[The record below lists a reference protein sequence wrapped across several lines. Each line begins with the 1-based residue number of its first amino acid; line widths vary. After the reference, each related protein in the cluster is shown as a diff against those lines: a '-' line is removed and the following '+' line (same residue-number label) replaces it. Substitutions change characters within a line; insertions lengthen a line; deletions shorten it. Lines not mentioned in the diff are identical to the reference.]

1 MYKNAL
7 KMITNSFHRLQTIGG
22 KKKSRESQFLIYQ
35 TFHYSVLTNKYMI
48 SNDKNT
54 EYWIDCRLKF
64 LIYCY
69 Y

>member
-7 KMITNSFHRLQTIGG
+7 KMITSSFHRLQTIGG

-54 EYWIDCRLKF
+54 
-64 LIYCY
+64 
-69 Y
+69 